1 MLFEPPD
8 GNMMLQFNMVGF
20 VDDST
25 CITGGNKEDTLQE
38 LIQKMKADAQLW
50 HNLLWCSRG
59 KLELQKCGYHLN
71 HFDFKDSCIPEMS
84 HSPSELITLN
94 NELGNEVK
102 IESKNIY

>member
-38 LIQKMKADAQLW
+38 LIQKMKADA
-50 HNLLWCSRG
+50 
-59 KLELQKCGYHLN
+59 EL
-71 HFDFKDSCIPEMS
+71 
-84 HSPSELITLN
+84 
-94 NELGNEVK
+94 
-102 IESKNIY
+102 

>member
-38 LIQKMKADAQLW
+38 LIQKMKADAELW
-50 HNLLWCSRG
+50 HMIYFGIQVANL
-59 KLELQKCGYHLN
+59 N
-71 HFDFKDSCIPEMS
+71 
-84 HSPSELITLN
+84 
-94 NELGNEVK
+94 
-102 IESKNIY
+102 